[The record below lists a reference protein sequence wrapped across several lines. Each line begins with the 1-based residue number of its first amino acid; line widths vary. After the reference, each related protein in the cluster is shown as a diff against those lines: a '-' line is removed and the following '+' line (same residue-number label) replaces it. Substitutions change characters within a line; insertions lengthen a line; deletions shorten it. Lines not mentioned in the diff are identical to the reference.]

1 MLSNKT
7 PVLKT
12 IIIDDEEDARNTL
25 RSFVASYCPNLEIV
39 EEAEGVADGYRKI
52 MAHSPDLVFLDIQM
66 EDGTGFDLLEKI
78 RTPEFSVIFTTAFD
92 EYAIKAFKF
101 SAIDYLLKPIDPD
114 ELIEAVGKAKKEKKS
129 QASDRISNLME
140 SHGSGSFD
148 RITLSSQEG
157 LTVVKLD
164 NVQRLESDSNYTHF
178 FLRTGEKITVPKSLK
193 EYELILPTSR
203 FYRTHQSH
211 IINLDYVKKFV
222 REDGGYVLMDDG
234 TEILVARRRKEDF
247 IAVLTGK
254 S

>member
-1 MLSNKT
+1 M
-7 PVLKT
+7 LKT
-12 IIIDDEEDARNTL
+12 IIIDDEEDARTTL
-25 RSFVASYCPNLEIV
+25 RAFIGSYCPNLEIV

-52 MAHSPDLVFLDIQM
+52 MAHGPDLVFLDIQM

-78 RTPEFSVIFTTAFD
+78 RTPEFSVIFCTAFD

-114 ELIEAVGKAKKEKKS
+114 ELIEAVGKAKKEKKG
-129 QASDRISNLME
+129 QADRISNMME
-140 SHGSGSFD
+140 SHSSGSFD

-178 FLRTGEKITVPKSLK
+178 FLRSGEKITVPKSLK
-193 EYELILPTSR
+193 EYELILPTNR

-234 TEILVARRRKEDF
+234 AEVLVARRRKEDF

-254 S
+254 

>member
-1 MLSNKT
+1 M
-7 PVLKT
+7 LKT
-12 IIIDDEEDARNTL
+12 IIIDDEEDARVTL
-25 RSFVASYCPNLEIV
+25 RSFVQSYCPNLEIV

-52 MAHSPDLVFLDIQM
+52 LGHNPDLVFLDIQM

-78 RTPEFSVIFTTAFD
+78 RQPGFQVIFTTAFD

-114 ELIEAVGKAKKEKKS
+114 ELIEAVSKAQKES
-129 QASDRISNLME
+129 GNAGERISNLMDT
-140 SHGSGSFD
+140 HKTKDFD

-164 NVQRLESDSNYTHF
+164 NIQRLESDSNYTHF
-178 FLRTGEKITVPKSLK
+178 FLRSGEKITVPKSLK
-193 EYELILPTSR
+193 EYETILPEQR
-203 FYRTHQSH
+203 FFRTHQSH

-234 TEILVARRRKEDF
+234 AEILVARRRKEEF
-247 IAVLTGK
+247 INVLMGK
-254 S
+254 G

>member
-1 MLSNKT
+1 M
-7 PVLKT
+7 
-12 IIIDDEEDARNTL
+12 IIDDEEDARVTL
-25 RSFVASYCPNLEIV
+25 RSFVKSFCPQLEIV
-39 EEAEGVADGYRKI
+39 GEAEGVADGYRNI
-52 MAHSPDLVFLDIQM
+52 LSLDPDLIFLDIQM

-78 RTPEFSVIFTTAFD
+78 RDASFSVIFTTAFD

-114 ELIEAVGKAKKEKKS
+114 ELIEAVSKANKERK
-129 QASDRISNLME
+129 QAGQRLANLMDNHRSQE
-140 SHGSGSFD
+140 FD

-178 FLRTGEKITVPKSLK
+178 FLRSGEKITVPKSLK
-193 EYELILPTSR
+193 EYEGILPEKR
-203 FYRTHQSH
+203 FFRTHQSH

-234 TEILVARRRKEDF
+234 TEILVARRRKEEF
-247 IAVLTGK
+247 INVLMGK
-254 S
+254 A